1 MTDRITIVDYYNAKV
16 SDEPGEGRRF
26 LEHLSEQGVNLL
38 AFAAFPL
45 GENRTQLDFITE
57 RPEKLKAAAA
67 DAGVE
72 ILGPKQAFLIQG
84 DDRIGALHTHHLTL
98 ANAGVNVYASNGVCD
113 GFGRFGFV
121 LWVKPEDFEQA
132 CVAFGF
138 V

>member
-113 GFGRFGFV
+113 GLGRFGFV

>member
-1 MTDRITIVDYYNAKV
+1 MADRITIVDYYNAKV

-45 GENRTQLDFITE
+45 DENRTQLDFITE

-72 ILGPKQAFLIQG
+72 ILGPKQASLIQ
-84 DDRIGALHTHHLTL
+84 
-98 ANAGVNVYASNGVCD
+98 
-113 GFGRFGFV
+113 
-121 LWVKPEDFEQA
+121 
-132 CVAFGF
+132 
-138 V
+138 